1 MEYWVLNKQ
10 QSTSINF
17 PKSVKSGTWLT
28 SENKQVKLTSE
39 NKKVKLTSEN
49 KKVKLTSENKKVK
62 LTSENKG
69 PFVLVGAKDC
79 PLWLCRGIAN
89 VVHQV
94 LQSIFVGQQN
104 TSRNLHSIFD
114 RQQKTSRNLIRF
126 PDPLFGAT
134 VGEPDVKMNLPL
146 LGACQWT
153 SALRGSVKKRIT

>member
-1 MEYWVLNKQ
+1 MALDLYFRE
-10 QSTSINF
+10 QSQKWHLTYFQEQKSEKWRELTSENR
-17 PKSVKSGTWLT
+17 VKSGTFTYFREQSQKWR
-28 SENKQVKLTSE
+28 E
-39 NKKVKLTSEN
+39 
-49 KKVKLTSENKKVK
+49 LTSENKKVK

-94 LQSIFVGQQN
+94 LHKIFV
-104 TSRNLHSIFD
+104 

-146 LGACQWT
+146 LGACQ
-153 SALRGSVKKRIT
+153 

>member
-1 MEYWVLNKQ
+1 MALDLYFRE
-10 QSTSINF
+10 QSQKWHLTYFQEQKSEKWRELTSENR
-17 PKSVKSGTWLT
+17 VKSGTFTYFREQSQKWR
-28 SENKQVKLTSE
+28 E
-39 NKKVKLTSEN
+39 
-49 KKVKLTSENKKVK
+49 LTSENKKVK

-94 LQSIFVGQQN
+94 LQSIFVRQQN

-146 LGACQWT
+146 LGACQ
-153 SALRGSVKKRIT
+153 